1 MIESLFNPEFMT
13 RELAFGMNLAE
24 FLTILAML
32 VMTYSTRL
40 LGWLFLKNRRF
51 SVRTQAL
58 LEAAPGCG
66 DGLHRSTFL
75 LHYQPCAPLR
85 TGGRHSRLEKVRPRL
100 DGRSLRG
107 YSGGAWALARL
118 TPPSIHAAGTSEPSC

>member
-40 LGWLFLKNRRF
+40 LGWLFLKNHRF

-58 LEAAPGCG
+58 LEAAPGCVMV
-66 DGLHRSTFL
+66 SIA
-75 LHYQPCAPLR
+75 APFFFTTNPAHLC
-85 TGGRHSRLEKVRPRL
+85 
-100 DGRSLRG
+100 
-107 YSGGAWALARL
+107 ALAVAILVSRKYGL
-118 TPPSIHAAGTSEPSC
+118 AWTVAACVATAAVLGHLLG

>member
-58 LEAAPGCG
+58 LEAALGCVMV
-66 DGLHRSTFL
+66 SIA
-75 LHYQPCAPLR
+75 APFFFTTNPAHLC
-85 TGGRHSRLEKVRPRL
+85 
-100 DGRSLRG
+100 
-107 YSGGAWALARL
+107 ALAVAILVSRKYGL
-118 TPPSIHAAGTSEPSC
+118 AWTVAACVATAAVLGHLLG

>member
-58 LEAAPGCG
+58 LEAAPGCVMVSIAA
-66 DGLHRSTFL
+66 LTTNPAHL
-75 LHYQPCAPLR
+75 C
-85 TGGRHSRLEKVRPRL
+85 
-100 DGRSLRG
+100 
-107 YSGGAWALARL
+107 ALAVAILVSRKYGL
-118 TPPSIHAAGTSEPSC
+118 AWTVAACVATAAVLGHLLG

>member
-1 MIESLFNPEFMT
+1 MIESLFNPELMT

-51 SVRTQAL
+51 SARTQAL
-58 LEAAPGCG
+58 LEAAPGCVMV
-66 DGLHRSTFL
+66 SIA
-75 LHYQPCAPLR
+75 APFFFTTNPAHLC
-85 TGGRHSRLEKVRPRL
+85 
-100 DGRSLRG
+100 
-107 YSGGAWALARL
+107 ALAVAILVSRKYGLAWTVAACVATAAVLGRL
-118 TPPSIHAAGTSEPSC
+118 LA

>member
-40 LGWLFLKNRRF
+40 LGWLFLR
-51 SVRTQAL
+51 
-58 LEAAPGCG
+58 
-66 DGLHRSTFL
+66 
-75 LHYQPCAPLR
+75 
-85 TGGRHSRLEKVRPRL
+85 
-100 DGRSLRG
+100 RSLRQRPD
-107 YSGGAWALARL
+107 A
-118 TPPSIHAAGTSEPSC
+118 

>member
-58 LEAAPGCG
+58 LEAAPGCVMV
-66 DGLHRSTFL
+66 SIAAPFFFTTN
-75 LHYQPCAPLR
+75 CAPLR

>member
-1 MIESLFNPEFMT
+1 MIESLFNPELMT

-32 VMTYSTRL
+32 IMTYSTRL

-58 LEAAPGCG
+58 LEAAPGCVMV
-66 DGLHRSTFL
+66 SIA
-75 LHYQPCAPLR
+75 APFFFTTNPAHLC
-85 TGGRHSRLEKVRPRL
+85 
-100 DGRSLRG
+100 
-107 YSGGAWALARL
+107 ALAVAILVSRKYGL
-118 TPPSIHAAGTSEPSC
+118 AWTVAACVATAAVLGQL

>member
-13 RELAFGMNLAE
+13 RELAFGMNLGE

-58 LEAAPGCG
+58 LEAAPGCVMV
-66 DGLHRSTFL
+66 SIA
-75 LHYQPCAPLR
+75 APFFFTTNPAHLC
-85 TGGRHSRLEKVRPRL
+85 
-100 DGRSLRG
+100 
-107 YSGGAWALARL
+107 ALAVAILVSRKYSL
-118 TPPSIHAAGTSEPSC
+118 AWTVAACVATAAVLGHLLG

>member
-58 LEAAPGCG
+58 LEAAPGCVMV
-66 DGLHRSTFL
+66 SIA
-75 LHYQPCAPLR
+75 APFFFTTNPAHLC
-85 TGGRHSRLEKVRPRL
+85 
-100 DGRSLRG
+100 
-107 YSGGAWALARL
+107 ALAVAIL
-118 TPPSIHAAGTSEPSC
+118 YGLAWTVAACVATAAVLGHLLG

>member
-58 LEAAPGCG
+58 LEAAPECVMV
-66 DGLHRSTFL
+66 SIA
-75 LHYQPCAPLR
+75 APFFFTTNPAHL
-85 TGGRHSRLEKVRPRL
+85 G
-100 DGRSLRG
+100 
-107 YSGGAWALARL
+107 ALAVAILVSRKYGL
-118 TPPSIHAAGTSEPSC
+118 AWTVAACVATAAVLGHLLG

>member
-32 VMTYSTRL
+32 VMTYSTKL
-40 LGWLFLKNRRF
+40 LGWLFLKKRRF

-58 LEAAPGCG
+58 LEAAPECVMV
-66 DGLHRSTFL
+66 SIA
-75 LHYQPCAPLR
+75 APFFFTTNPAHLC
-85 TGGRHSRLEKVRPRL
+85 
-100 DGRSLRG
+100 
-107 YSGGAWALARL
+107 ALAVAILVSRKYGL
-118 TPPSIHAAGTSEPSC
+118 AWTVAACVATAAVLGHLLG